1 MNIFSL
7 ISQAQADSNPPFSV
21 NFVTSWGNCSNQ
33 IKEEN
38 VQEKIAIVP

>member
-7 ISQAQADSNPPFSV
+7 ISQAQAHSNPPFSV
-21 NFVTSWGNCSNQ
+21 NFVTSWGNCSNE
-33 IKEEN
+33 IKDEN